1 MKKRK
6 ICIIITARPSYSRV
20 KSVMLEL
27 KKIKSIELQVIL
39 TSSALLEKFGSVQH
53 VIEKDGFKI
62 NNKILTV
69 IEGSDKVSMG
79 KTTGL
84 NIIELT
90 SCLNNLKPD
99 IVVTIADRY
108 ETIANAISASYLSIP
123 VAHIQGGEITGSIDE
138 RVRHAV
144 TKLSDIHIVSTKKAY
159 KIVKQLG
166 ENKKKIFNT
175 GCPSLDLAKSIE
187 LKPIKTIN
195 SLKLGVGDKTNLD
208 DEFIIALFHP
218 DTNDF
223 ISIKKQSEIFINSL
237 IDLNKKVLLFWPNID
252 SGSDLISQNIRKKR
266 EKGELTNFKL
276 IKNVSPEIFLSLLIK
291 SSCIVGNSSV
301 GIRESSFLGVPCV
314 NIGKRQENRE
324 KDLNVVDV
332 NFDAKKI
339 KFAILNQIKKG
350 KLKKSKLYGDGNSGR
365 KIAKILSKI
374 QLGKINKYN
383 FFNN

>member
-166 ENKKKIFNT
+166 EDPKKIFNT

>member
-166 ENKKKIFNT
+166 EDPKKIFNT

-252 SGSDLISQNIRKKR
+252 SGSDLISQNIRKK
-266 EKGELTNFKL
+266 
-276 IKNVSPEIFLSLLIK
+276 SPTSIPHHK
-291 SSCIVGNSSV
+291 IV
-301 GIRESSFLGVPCV
+301 
-314 NIGKRQENRE
+314 
-324 KDLNVVDV
+324 
-332 NFDAKKI
+332 
-339 KFAILNQIKKG
+339 
-350 KLKKSKLYGDGNSGR
+350 
-365 KIAKILSKI
+365 
-374 QLGKINKYN
+374 
-383 FFNN
+383 

>member
-144 TKLSDIHIVSTKKAY
+144 TKLSDIHFVSTKKAY

-166 ENKKKIFNT
+166 EDPKKIFNT

-187 LKPIKTIN
+187 LRPIKTIN

-223 ISIKKQSEIFINSL
+223 ISIKKQSEIFMNSL

-301 GIRESSFLGVPCV
+301 GIRESSFLGIPCV